1 MNAYPVYL
9 TNLDEQRAV
18 VVGSGPTVER
28 KVKGLLDADARVTL
42 IAPDPPPQ
50 LSAWAHAGRLEWRD
64 RRYRRGDLQTA
75 ALVIVTE
82 ACAEAKRRIRKDARE
97 QNVLL
102 NIAGD
107 TDESTFANGA
117 VLRRGP
123 LVVSV
128 STAGGAP
135 SLAVRIRE
143 KLAEEVGAEY
153 EELLTIMNA
162 LRDPMQEQVSDV
174 QARRDRWY
182 AILDSDVLELLADG
196 RREDALDRIESIVGP
211 TIMKQTEGC
220 F

>member
-75 ALVIVTE
+75 ALVIVTA
-82 ACAEAKRRIRKDARE
+82 ACEEAKRRIRKDARE

-128 STAGGAP
+128 STAGGRRPWP
-135 SLAVRIRE
+135 SEFERSW
-143 KLAEEVGAEY
+143 
-153 EELLTIMNA
+153 
-162 LRDPMQEQVSDV
+162 P
-174 QARRDRWY
+174 RRW
-182 AILDSDVLELLADG
+182 G
-196 RREDALDRIESIVGP
+196 RNTKNSSRS
-211 TIMKQTEGC
+211 
-220 F
+220 